1 LIFDLNFMFLLSAL
15 RVIKFSLQ
23 DIARNIWLSIVTIT
37 ILILALFS
45 INMLLTVQII
55 SDTAISAV
63 KEKIDV
69 SMYLNPEASEEEILA
84 LKIKIE
90 NMEEVREVKYTSRA
104 QALEDFREKNDNN
117 PEVLQALKELGKNPL
132 SPSLVIK
139 PNEVNNSD
147 EFINKLNQ
155 IDNKIIESRNFADH
169 KLLLSKINA
178 ITDKVNNAG
187 MIVSIIFVLITLLV
201 VYNAVKVAIYTHKKE
216 IAIMKLV
223 GASNSFVYMPF
234 LLSGVFFALLGVLV
248 IIVVFYPF
256 LTLLQPYLEA
266 FFIGYNVNIVSYYN
280 ENFFYIFGLQFV
292 GAALINILAAFFA
305 VKKYTKV

>member
-1 LIFDLNFMFLLSAL
+1 MFLLSAL